1 MSDPSDDADSLFS
14 IYDFGPAEQ
23 DPRRILAEPGVV
35 VDTFAGPGGW
45 DEGLRL
51 TGHDGPVVG
60 IEIDPVACATAE
72 AAGHRRILADVAA
85 YRLDGITGPV
95 RGYIGSPPCP
105 GMSAG
110 SGGIGRGDLPAIC
123 ERVDAFAAGAQPAK
137 HRWDDFR
144 SPLTAEPMR
153 WTRALNPEWVA
164 LEQVPAVLPVWEH
177 IAARLRELGYSTWVG
192 VLDAADFGVPQNR
205 RRALL
210 LASRV
215 RTVEAPRHGY
225 GQVSMAAALGWSPA
239 DVVGFPRRADT
250 EDVVELDGVAYRA
263 RDLRMAARPAQTVTE
278 KARSWQRWPGGGAPV
293 RVELVEAAALQG
305 FPRSYPWQGSMSE
318 RFHQCGNAV
327 PPPLAAAALTQ
338 VVDVAAVAA

>member
-1 MSDPSDDADSLFS
+1 MSDVEELFS
-14 IYDFGPAEQ
+14 IYDFGPAEK
-23 DPRRILAEPGVV
+23 DPRRLLSEPGVV

-51 TGHDGPVVG
+51 AGHDGPVVG

-85 YRLDGITGPV
+85 FRVDDITGPV

-123 ERVDAFAAGAQPAK
+123 EQVDAFAFGDRPVK
-137 HRWDDFR
+137 RRWDDFR

-153 WTRALNPEWVA
+153 WVKALKPGWVA
-164 LEQVPAVLPVWEH
+164 LEQVPAVLPVWER
-177 IAARLRELGYSTWVG
+177 IADLLRELGYSTWVG

-215 RTVEAPRHGY
+215 RIVEAPRHGHA
-225 GQVSMAAALGWSPA
+225 QVSMAAALGWSPA

-263 RDLRMAARPAQTVTE
+263 RDLRMASRPAQTVTE
-278 KARSWQRWPGGGAPV
+278 KARSWQRWPNGGAPV
-293 RVELVEAAALQG
+293 RVELAEAAVLQG
-305 FPRSYPWQGSMSE
+305 FRRDYPWRGSMSE
-318 RFHQCGNAV
+318 QFHQCGNAV
-327 PPPLAAAALTQ
+327 PPPLAAAVLAH
-338 VVDVAAVAA
+338 VVSEEAVAA